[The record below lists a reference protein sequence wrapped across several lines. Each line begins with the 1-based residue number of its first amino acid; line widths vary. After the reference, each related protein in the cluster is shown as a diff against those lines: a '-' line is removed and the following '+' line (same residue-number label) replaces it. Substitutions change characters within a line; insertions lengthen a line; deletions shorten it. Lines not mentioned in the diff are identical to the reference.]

1 MKIKIEERD
10 LKRLEDLKKTIEELQ
25 NTYTDD
31 MDSSDDEKLNKL
43 VITVKS
49 LNGIIPPHLNYK
61 LVQLKMVNSDGTK
74 FTIS

>member
-1 MKIKIEERD
+1 MKIKIEERE
-10 LKRLEDLKKTIEELQ
+10 LQMLEDLKKTIEELQ

-43 VITVKS
+43 AIIVKN

-61 LVQLKMVNSDGTK
+61 LVKLKMVNSDGTK